1 MNSKDKEKL
10 KMCAATMSIL
20 PSETIIID
28 PEDYSNDAEDL
39 SAYIAEFLADSAANS
54 FKEAMSNLSEE
65 KAAAISG
72 HISYADS
79 ESLVKILQTIF
90 IMADM
95 KYAARQLDLLEFC
108 YSYDESAYYY
118 FEDEFYNNE
127 AVEPYFT
134 VQFFKILSQD
144 DEDEPEGGGDA
155 CGKSHG
161 DM

>member
-1 MNSKDKEKL
+1 
-10 KMCAATMSIL
+10 MCAATMSIL
-20 PSETIIID
+20 PAETIIID

-54 FKEAMSNLSEE
+54 FKEAMSNLPDE
-65 KAAAISG
+65 KADDIAG
-72 HISYADS
+72 LISYADS

-95 KYAARQLDLLEFC
+95 RYAAKQLDLLEFC

-118 FEDEFYNNE
+118 FEDEFYDNE
-127 AVEPYFT
+127 VLEPYFA
-134 VQFFKILSQD
+134 VKFLKILGQD
-144 DEDEPEGGGDA
+144 AAEPERGGDA

>member
-1 MNSKDKEKL
+1 
-10 KMCAATMSIL
+10 MCAATMSIL

-54 FKEAMSNLSEE
+54 FKEVMNNLSEE
-65 KAAAISG
+65 KAAAIAG
-72 HISYADS
+72 LISYADS

-95 KYAARQLDLLEFC
+95 RYAAKQLDLLEFC

-118 FEDEFYNNE
+118 FEDEFYDNE
-127 AVEPYFT
+127 VLEPYFA
-134 VQFFKILSQD
+134 VKFLKILGQD
-144 DEDEPEGGGDA
+144 AAEPESGGDA